1 MGLFEQAINRAR
13 SDRME
18 KFEQNK
24 NAITLSLGNALVV
37 DDRTV
42 FQVKQKYPAEVLSAE
57 FRILELEVE
66 NIRLQQLVAELL
78 IRNQQLRHQLC
89 AGVPALEAAGLS

>member
-1 MGLFEQAINRAR
+1 MENFERNR
-13 SDRME
+13 
-18 KFEQNK
+18 
-24 NAITLSLGNALVV
+24 NAITISLGNARVP

-89 AGVPALEAAGLS
+89 AGATTLEAAGLS

>member
-1 MGLFEQAINRAR
+1 
-13 SDRME
+13 ME
-18 KFEQNK
+18 SIEQNK
-24 NAITLSLGNALVV
+24 NAITISRGNPLVA

-42 FQVKQKYPAEVLSAE
+42 FQGKQKYPAEVLSAE

-89 AGVPALEAAGLS
+89 AGATTLEAAALS

>member
-1 MGLFEQAINRAR
+1 
-13 SDRME
+13 ME
-18 KFEQNK
+18 SIEQNK
-24 NAITLSLGNALVV
+24 NAITISLGNTRIP

-42 FQVKQKYPAEVLSAE
+42 FPVKQKYPAEVLSAE

-66 NIRLQQLVAELL
+66 NIRLQQLVSELL

-89 AGVPALEAAGLS
+89 ANTTTLEAAGRS